1 MPATTSIPAHAGAGD
16 VAGSATLVIGVP
28 VRCDDG
34 PCGVLSRLVVD
45 PIDNTVTHLVVE
57 PPHHHHALG
66 RLVPVALLADG
77 GGDGELRLT
86 CTLAAFRALRHA
98 EKTEF
103 LDGDGS
109 WRADNPGVH
118 MDYPGMGAM
127 MWPYYSGRTPVTY
140 ESVPLGEV
148 EVRRG
153 EHILSTTGAIG
164 QVQGLVLGSADH
176 RVTHVLVQRGHL
188 WGARDVA
195 IPIGAVTGIDAD
207 GVHVSLSKDDIG
219 ALPEV
224 GLTAPT

>member
-1 MPATTSIPAHAGAGD
+1 MPATSSIPSHAGAGG

-28 VRCDDG
+28 VRCDEG

-45 PIDNTVTHLVVE
+45 PTDNTVTHLVVE

-77 GGDGELRLT
+77 DGDGDGELRLT
-86 CTLAAFRALRHA
+86 CSLDAFRALRHA

-103 LDGDGS
+103 LEGESS

-118 MDYPGMGAM
+118 MDYSGMGAM
-127 MWPYYSGRTPVTY
+127 VWPYYSGRTPVTY

-153 EHILSTTGAIG
+153 DHIHSTTGAIG
-164 QVQGLVLGSADH
+164 KVQGLVIGPADRH
-176 RVTHVLVQRGHL
+176 VTHVLVQRGHL
-188 WGARDVA
+188 WGAKDIA
-195 IPIGAVTGIDAD
+195 IPIGAVTSIDTE

-224 GLTAPT
+224 ALAA